1 MPAFSLPIRPRT
13 LLTYLRS
20 ANAFPAADLAPNG
33 SCPNFDV
40 TRFPHAARA
49 PLHHFALAPFVNH
62 LLELPSDARA
72 AGFVA
77 VEDLGPLS
85 VPAVRLVPGITNA
98 ILTLIAALAII
109 STLPSSRPTS
119 RALASGTPD
128 PFSLLLA
135 GLIVAV
141 VVAIP
146 LIGHPIFSESRD
158 GLPTLPH
165 FDEVLR
171 FIHQ

>member
-1 MPAFSLPIRPRT
+1 
-13 LLTYLRS
+13 
-20 ANAFPAADLAPNG
+20 
-33 SCPNFDV
+33 
-40 TRFPHAARA
+40 
-49 PLHHFALAPFVNH
+49 
-62 LLELPSDARA
+62 
-72 AGFVA
+72 VA

-85 VPAVRLVPGITNA
+85 VAAVRLVPGITNA
-98 ILTLIAALAII
+98 ILTLIAAMAMIP
-109 STLPSSRPTS
+109 TLPSRRPTS

-158 GLPTLPH
+158 TPTLPH